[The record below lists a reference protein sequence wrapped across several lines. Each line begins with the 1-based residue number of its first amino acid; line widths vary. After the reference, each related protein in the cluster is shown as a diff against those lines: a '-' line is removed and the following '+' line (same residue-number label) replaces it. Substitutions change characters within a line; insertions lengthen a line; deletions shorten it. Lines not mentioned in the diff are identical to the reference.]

1 MCPVKPATLVRAF
14 PVGLNRLRF
23 NPTGNRCSRLL
34 SAAQRHGKPAVMATS
49 PALVSIG
56 EPLIEFNRPREGDG
70 RTWLQG
76 FGGDSQNV
84 AIAAARQGAAAGY
97 FTSVGQDWMGDAF
110 LDLWRSEGVD
120 ASRVMRHPTAPTGVS
135 FVTHGPA
142 GHKFDYL
149 RKNSAASL
157 MTPDALPA
165 DYIAG
170 ARYLH
175 LSAIS
180 QAISDSACQTC
191 DAAISAARAAGV
203 KVSYDTN
210 LRLRLWDLDS
220 ARRTIDAT
228 IARCDIALPSLDD
241 SRQLTG
247 LSDPDAVA
255 DHYLALGA
263 PLVALKMSADGCLIA
278 TPAGRFRLPGHR
290 VETVDAT
297 GAGDTFD
304 GSFLARLL
312 AGDGLETAARYAN
325 VAAALS
331 TRGYC
336 AVTPIPRAAEVR
348 AEMARA

>member
-1 MCPVKPATLVRAF
+1 M
-14 PVGLNRLRF
+14 
-23 NPTGNRCSRLL
+23 S
-34 SAAQRHGKPAVMATS
+34 TS

-84 AIAAARQGAAAGY
+84 AIAAVRQGSSAGY
-97 FTSVGQDWMGDAF
+97 ITSLGQDWMGDAF
-110 LDLWRSEGVD
+110 LELWQSEGLD
-120 ASRVMRHPTAPTGVS
+120 ASRVSRHPTAPTGVS

-157 MTPDALPA
+157 MTPETLPA

-170 ARYLH
+170 ARYFH
-175 LSAIS
+175 LSAIG
-180 QAISDSACQTC
+180 QAISDSARKTC
-191 DAAISAARAAGV
+191 DAAVSAARAAGV

-210 LRLRLWDLDS
+210 LRLRLWDLDV
-220 ARRTIDAT
+220 ARATIDAT
-228 IARCDIALPSLDD
+228 VARCDVLLPSLDD
-241 SRQLTG
+241 SQQLTG
-247 LSDPDAVA
+247 LKEPDAIV
-255 DHYLALGA
+255 DHYLKLGA
-263 PLVALKMSADGCLIA
+263 PMVALKMSAEGCLIA
-278 TPAGRFRLPGHR
+278 TPKERFRVPGHH
-290 VETVDAT
+290 VEAVDAT

-312 AGDGLETAARYAN
+312 AGDDLKAAARYAN

-331 TRGYC
+331 TKGYG
-336 AVTPIPRAAEVR
+336 AVTPIPRAAEVQ
-348 AEMARA
+348 AELARAGSAG